1 MAITMPGGHS
11 EAYRKVIAK
20 AWSDPAFK
28 QRLLSEPVATLQA
41 SGIDISKGLNVK
53 VVEDTPDLVHMIL
66 PAAPSSAELT
76 DEALERMSGGQY
88 ISAITDCCVSYN
100 CPPGGPKKPPKMGGL

>member
-1 MAITMPGGHS
+1 MANTMIGGHG

-28 QRLLSEPVATLQA
+28 QRLLSETVATLEA
-41 SGIDISKGLNVK
+41 AGIEISKGLRVK
-53 VVEDTPDLVHMIL
+53 VVEDTPDLIHMIL

-76 DEALERMSGGQY
+76 DEALERMSGGAY
-88 ISAITDCCVSYN
+88 ISAVTDCHHTPH
-100 CPPGGPKKPPKMGGL
+100 CPPGGGGGRTKVTK

>member
-1 MAITMPGGHS
+1 MANTIGGHG

-28 QRLLSEPVATLQA
+28 RQLLSESVATLKA
-41 SGIDISKGLNVK
+41 AGIEISKGLQVK

-76 DEALERMSGGQY
+76 DEALDSMSGGAY
-88 ISAITDCCVSYN
+88 MTAVTDCHSTPHCA
-100 CPPGGPKKPPKMGGL
+100 PGGPKKPKIGMS